1 MLRVSA
7 PDRRADMT
15 FLISARDRLE
25 QAAGVA
31 AVLDAAYDAFESMRL
46 AFRAHEDPASGL
58 FAAFVMA
65 AASAADGRDAIAF
78 APSLPPRRRPG
89 VAGTGQGPPGEDS
102 AERFAGEAVGLSQ
115 VLAARLVRA
124 AGSASD
130 PGDRGACERAAR
142 CAREIYD

>member
-7 PDRRADMT
+7 RTRRVDMA

-25 QAAGVA
+25 QAAGLA

-46 AFRAHEDPASGL
+46 AFRVHEDPASSL

-65 AASAADGRDAIAF
+65 AASAADGRDAVAF
-78 APSLPPRRRPG
+78 APSMPPRRRHG
-89 VAGTGQGPPGEDS
+89 AAGTGPGPPGGDS
-102 AERFAGEAVGLSQ
+102 AERFADEAASLSQ
-115 VLAARLVRA
+115 LLGAWLARA

-130 PGDRGACERAAR
+130 PGDRDAC
-142 CAREIYD
+142 